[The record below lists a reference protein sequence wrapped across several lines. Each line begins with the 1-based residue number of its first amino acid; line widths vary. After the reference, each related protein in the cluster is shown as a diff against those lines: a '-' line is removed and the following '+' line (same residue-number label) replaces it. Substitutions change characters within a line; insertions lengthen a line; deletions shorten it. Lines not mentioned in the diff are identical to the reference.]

1 MGAGGQRKMARP
13 TQGPILKSSH
23 VYSEAETIRIEIA
36 CPGGEKTIAVPLA
49 NPKPIQEYDLANMI
63 QEYDLGI

>member
-49 NPKPIQEYDLANMI
+49 NPKP
-63 QEYDLGI
+63 